1 MRIGLEMVLMTN
13 FFLHIVI
20 QCNNRFK
27 FIYLTQSILVNCCA
41 KIWSGISRISV
52 KKGTG
57 GPFLFAGFGGNGGA
71 PLDPDTGPWFPLPP

>member
-1 MRIGLEMVLMTN
+1 MVILYVDILE
-13 FFLHIVI
+13 I
-20 QCNNRFK
+20 QCNIRFK